1 MENMTEN
8 TFTHSIRVDDAK
20 CIGCVACMKV
30 CPTKAIRVRQKKA
43 IISYDR
49 CIDCGGCLRVCPH
62 SAIMPLT
69 TQLADLDRFKFK
81 IALPSPVLYTQFGQ
95 EVMPNEVLT
104 ILKEIGFDHVYDEAL
119 VCEMINVATEEYL
132 DENKRFRPMI
142 SSMCPVVVRL
152 IQRLFPSLC
161 GNILP
166 IEPPREIAA
175 KNLRDEVCEQHNL
188 KSEQV
193 GIIHITPCSAKMVSI
208 NHPESMAKSHLDGA
222 ISIREVYN
230 KIMMKLKRQT
240 GMLMMQTQ
248 NRISGIGI
256 GWAIEGGEIRGLKY
270 TSSVSVSGLLDTIRI
285 LEDVESGRLKNIE
298 YLECLICPDG
308 CIGGPLTVENRFV
321 AKSNAL
327 RLMRHFGGKKRVNST
342 LVKRLYSEN
351 FFSFKWAVEPKSFP
365 PLDKDRNVAIQ
376 KLKDKERL
384 IQELPGTDC
393 GVCGAPDCKT
403 LAEDIVRGEARLEAC
418 IYYDEIVQKN
428 RKITGDKN
436 ETRRSR

>member
-1 MENMTEN
+1 MTEKP
-8 TFTHSIRVDDAK
+8 FTHSVKVDDAK

-30 CPTKAIRVRQKKA
+30 CPTKAIRIREKKA
-43 IISYDR
+43 RISYDR

-62 SAIMPLT
+62 NAIMPLT
-69 TQLADLDRFKFK
+69 TQLSDLGRFKFK

-95 EVMPNEVLT
+95 EVMPNEVLA

-119 VCEMINVATEEYL
+119 VCEMNSVATEEYL
-132 DENKRFRPMI
+132 DENKSPRPII
-142 SSMCPVVVRL
+142 SSICPVVVRL
-152 IQRLFPSLC
+152 IQRVFPSLC
-161 GNILP
+161 PHILP

-175 KNLRDEVCEQHNL
+175 KNLRDEVSKQHHF
-188 KSEQV
+188 KSEDI

-230 KIMMKLKRQT
+230 KIMMKLKAHT

-248 NRISGIGI
+248 TRISGIGI
-256 GWAIEGGEIRGLKY
+256 GWAIEGGEIRGLKH
-270 TSSVSVSGLLDTIRI
+270 TNTVSVSGLLDTIRI

-321 AKSNAL
+321 AKSNVL
-327 RLMRHFGGKKRVNST
+327 RLIRHFGGKKRVNSD
-342 LVKRLYSEN
+342 LVKKLYKEN

-376 KLKDKERL
+376 KLKLKEEL
-384 IQELPGTDC
+384 IKKLPGTDC

-403 LAEDIVRGEARLEAC
+403 LAEDVVRGEARLEDC
-418 IYYDEIVQKN
+418 IYISKEYPQSNGEK
-428 RKITGDKN
+428 K
-436 ETRRSR
+436 